1 MSPNLRLSEEL
12 PDTITTTKTTPPHT
26 ASLLLRMAG
35 VRLSNFIKPYL
46 PTVDLSFFQYTILCI
61 LSSSQGESV
70 PREHIKTMLRAD
82 DYDLAFPVLQ
92 LLDRG
97 LLYRHSD
104 PAPPHA
110 VTYNRSELGELALL
124 SIDRQ
129 VEDDLHNLSHS
140 FTEEEW
146 ESGIAF
152 LAKLSREVAT
162 L

>member
-1 MSPNLRLSEEL
+1 MSSPLRLEEF

-46 PTVDLSFFQYTILCI
+46 PTVDLSFLQYTILCI
-61 LSSSQGESV
+61 VSSSQGESV
-70 PREHIKTMLRAD
+70 PRERIKTMLRAD

-110 VTYNRSELGELALL
+110 VTYNR
-124 SIDRQ
+124 
-129 VEDDLHNLSHS
+129 
-140 FTEEEW
+140 
-146 ESGIAF
+146 
-152 LAKLSREVAT
+152 
-162 L
+162 